1 MNLISHTSCFT
12 KVETAV
18 ELLYRASKHFRKNTV
33 IAILFRLISEQSTT
47 TKCKKK
53 KFPIR
58 RMKRGQK
65 VRALCLHKGKVVVSF
80 DNSCFYFR
88 LA

>member
-1 MNLISHTSCFT
+1 MGILNMNLISHTSCFT

-53 KFPIR
+53 NSLYAEWNEGKKFVLFVYIKER
-58 RMKRGQK
+58 
-65 VRALCLHKGKVVVSF
+65 
-80 DNSCFYFR
+80 
-88 LA
+88 